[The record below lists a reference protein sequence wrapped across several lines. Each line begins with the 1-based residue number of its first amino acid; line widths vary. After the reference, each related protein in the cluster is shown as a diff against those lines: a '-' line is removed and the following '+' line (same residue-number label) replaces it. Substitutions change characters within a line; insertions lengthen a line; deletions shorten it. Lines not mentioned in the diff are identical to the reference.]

1 MLARS
6 SNATAAIGWTGL
18 TCGVMDITA
27 AFLVYGLVYGV
38 RPVHLLQGIA
48 AGLLG
53 PAAAFQGGLA
63 TALLGLLC
71 HFVIALGAT
80 AVYFVVSGKIN
91 VLIEQVIPSGTVY
104 GVAVYFFMQGV
115 VHLSRAVKYQFSL
128 QLMIIGV
135 VIHIFCVGL
144 PIAVLLRRLSPK
156 GALLRDAERR
166 IPLVCSHAQQGRSA
180 SN

>member
-6 SNATAAIGWTGL
+6 ANATAAIGWTGL

-38 RPVHLLQGIA
+38 RPVHLLQGIG

-53 PAAAFQGGLA
+53 RVAAFQGGLA

-80 AVYFVVSGKIN
+80 PCTLLSAGK
-91 VLIEQVIPSGTVY
+91 LT
-104 GVAVYFFMQGV
+104 
-115 VHLSRAVKYQFSL
+115 
-128 QLMIIGV
+128 
-135 VIHIFCVGL
+135 C
-144 PIAVLLRRLSPK
+144 
-156 GALLRDAERR
+156 
-166 IPLVCSHAQQGRSA
+166 
-180 SN
+180 